1 MSKMIIERNL
11 LKIEIAD
18 VPYSAEYINAKETEA
33 ARVLEVDANL
43 TKYFVTSGKLSN
55 KAYSSDGNSLKIGM
69 KDGTLKELSE
79 TSEIYNL
86 TNDQRPQIK
95 YFITSV
101 K

>member
-1 MSKMIIERNL
+1 
-11 LKIEIAD
+11 
-18 VPYSAEYINAKETEA
+18 
-33 ARVLEVDANL
+33 
-43 TKYFVTSGKLSN
+43 
-55 KAYSSDGNSLKIGM
+55 M